1 MEYQIEFFTNDL
13 IDKLVSES
21 RCDLNSLSLV
31 IPISY
36 AIEHANLNWN
46 DIFFAFYNR
55 YISNEAVIEF
65 AKYVVDDYIND
76 DIVLDLV
83 CLSPNEVN
91 RESLLNDFLL
101 RLIDK
106 NKMNEAKSK
115 FLYIVLSFIFDRKSY
130 FEDPARAVEVVYADF
145 NYPEEMKDFV
155 RFMPASKDAMSLKLD
170 ETERIFNNW
179 KRYLDSCKTK
189 YGS

>member
-21 RCDLNSLSLV
+21 RCDLNSLSLA

-115 FLYIVLSFIFDRKSY
+115 LLYIVLSFIFDRKSC

>member
-1 MEYQIEFFTNDL
+1 MEYQINFFTNDL

-21 RCDLNSLSLV
+21 KCDFNSLSLV

-36 AIEHANLNWN
+36 AIEHAKLNWN
-46 DIFFAFYNR
+46 DIFFAFCNW
-55 YISNEAVIEF
+55 YINNESVIEF

-76 DIVLDLV
+76 EIVLDLV

-101 RLIDK
+101 HLIDK

-115 FLYIVLSFIFDRKSY
+115 FLYIVLSFIFDRKVF

-145 NYPEEMKDFV
+145 NYPEEIKDFV
-155 RFMPASKDAMSLKLD
+155 RFMPVSKDVMGLEFD

-179 KRYLDSCKTK
+179 KKYLDSCKIK
-189 YGS
+189 YSS